1 MYFDVDDLLL
11 EKELF
16 TKKFVCD
23 LSACKGACCVQ
34 GDAGAPLT
42 MEEIDMLENDL
53 EEIKPFMSPE
63 GVEAISKKG
72 VFYMDIENEPVTT
85 LVNGGICAFAIHDE
99 AGVVKCAIEKANEN
113 KKTNFI
119 KPISCHL
126 YPIRVKKLHDRKVL
140 VVDNWKVCSAACTL
154 GEQLSIP
161 VYKFLKTP
169 LIRAFGESF
178 YNDLEIVEN
187 EIIND

>member
-1 MYFDVDDLLL
+1 MYFDVDNLLL

-42 MEEIDMLENDL
+42 LEEIDLIEEDL
-53 EEIKPFMSPE
+53 EEIKPYMSVE
-63 GVEAISKKG
+63 GVEAVSNKG

-85 LVNGGICAFAIHDE
+85 LVNDGICAFAIHDQ
-99 AGVVKCAIEKANEN
+99 AGVVKCAIEKAYEN
-113 KKTNFI
+113 KKSNFI

-140 VVDNWKVCSAACTL
+140 VVDNWKICDPACSL
-154 GEQLSIP
+154 GEQLG
-161 VYKFLKTP
+161 VATYRFLRTP
-169 LIRAFGESF
+169 LKRAFGESF
-178 YNDLEIVEN
+178 YKDLEIVEKEMIDN
-187 EIIND
+187 

>member
-1 MYFDVDDLLL
+1 MYFDVDNLLL

-23 LSACKGACCVQ
+23 LNACKGACCVQ

-42 MEEIDMLENDL
+42 MEEIDLIENDL
-53 EEIKPFMSPE
+53 EEIKPFMSAE
-63 GVEAISKKG
+63 GIEVVSNKG

-85 LVNGGICAFAIHDE
+85 LVNDGICAFAIHDDL
-99 AGVVKCAIEKANEN
+99 GIVKCAIEKAYEN

-140 VVDNWKVCSAACTL
+140 VVDNWKICDPACSL
-154 GEQLSIP
+154 GEQLRVP
-161 VYKFLKTP
+161 AYRFLKTP
-169 LIRAFGESF
+169 LVRAFGASF
-178 YNDLEIVEN
+178 YNDLEIVEK
-187 EIIND
+187 EMIVE

>member
-1 MYFDVDDLLL
+1 MYFDVDNLLL

-23 LSACKGACCVQ
+23 LGACKGACCVQ

-42 MEEIDMLENDL
+42 LEEIDLIENNL
-53 EEIKPFMSPE
+53 EEIKPYMSAQ
-63 GVEAISKKG
+63 GIAAVSKKG

-85 LVNGGICAFAIHDE
+85 LVNDGICAFAIQDNE
-99 AGVVKCAIEKANEN
+99 GVVKCSMEKAYEN

-126 YPIRVKKLHDRKVL
+126 YPIRVKRLHDRKVL
-140 VVDNWKVCSAACTL
+140 VVDNWKVCDAACSL
-154 GEQLSIP
+154 GEQLNVP
-161 VYKFLKTP
+161 VYRFLKTP
-169 LIRAFGESF
+169 LIRAFGEPF
-178 YNDLEIVEN
+178 YDDLG
-187 EIIND
+187 IIEKEMIK

>member
-1 MYFDVDDLLL
+1 MYFDVDNLLL

-23 LSACKGACCVQ
+23 LKACKGACCVH

-42 MEEIDMLENDL
+42 LEEIDLIETDL
-53 EEIKPFMSPE
+53 EEIKPYMSAE
-63 GVEAISKKG
+63 GVAAITKSG
-72 VFYMDIENEPVTT
+72 VFYMDIENEPVTA
-85 LVNGGICAFAIHDE
+85 LVNNGICAFAIKDE
-99 AGVVKCAIEKANEN
+99 DGVVKCSIEKAYEN
-113 KKTNFI
+113 QKTTFI

-140 VVDNWKVCSAACTL
+140 VVDHWDICNPACAL
-154 GEQLSIP
+154 GEQLSVP

-169 LIRAFGESF
+169 LKRAFGTSF
-178 YNDLEIVEN
+178 YDDLEILEKEMVN
-187 EIIND
+187 L